1 MRRIKAAVVGVGN
14 IGSIHAD
21 IYSTLESVD
30 LIAVCDT
37 DQEKADKAASKFNCK
52 AFYSVESLLAEMPME
67 IASVCTKGEE
77 NGGDHYIP
85 TIQLLDA
92 GIHVLGEKPIS
103 NNIEHARSMQ
113 KRAEEKRVRYG
124 INLNHRFTPSAIKA
138 KEWIT
143 NGRIGSIHMIDLTM
157 WIDNPVESSPWFH
170 LRALH
175 PHSFNILN
183 YFVGPVKKVHCF
195 LNKGEGRKI
204 WTNAQI
210 NLLFAN
216 GVIGHLRGSYD
227 GDFPSGSFGIENLE
241 IVGSKGRIVIENACE
256 SLCYFPRGSKSME
269 QFDCY
274 GGMNHFQETFRSR
287 IEAWVQDNINQ
298 VLPAQVDGSG
308 KEGLAAQET
317 IEAAIKSFETN
328 TVVEL

>member
-14 IGSIHAD
+14 IGSIHAE

-30 LIAVCDT
+30 LTAVCDT

-77 NGGDHYIP
+77 NGGDHFIP

-92 GIHVLGEKPIS
+92 GVHTLGEKPIS
-103 NNIEHARSMQ
+103 NNIEHARTMQ
-113 KRAEEKRVRYG
+113 QRAEEKKVRYG

-227 GDFPSGSFGIENLE
+227 GDFPTGSFGIENLE

>member
-1 MRRIKAAVVGVGN
+1 MTKIKAAVVGVGN

-21 IYSTLESVD
+21 IYSTLESID
-30 LIAVCDT
+30 LTAVCDT
-37 DQEKADKAASKFNCK
+37 DKEKADKVASKFNCK

-124 INLNHRFTPSAIKA
+124 INLNHRFTPSAVKA

-269 QFDCY
+269 KFDCY
-274 GGMNHFQETFRSR
+274 GGMNHFQETFKSR

-298 VLPAQVDGSG
+298 VLPAEVNGSG
-308 KEGLAAQET
+308 QEGLAAQET
-317 IEAAIKSFETN
+317 IEAAIKSFETD

>member
-1 MRRIKAAVVGVGN
+1 MTKIKAAVVGVGN

-30 LIAVCDT
+30 LTAVCDT
-37 DQEKADKAASKFNCK
+37 DKEKADKAASKFNCK

-124 INLNHRFTPSAIKA
+124 INLNHRFTPSAVKA

-269 QFDCY
+269 KFDCY
-274 GGMNHFQETFRSR
+274 GGMNHFQETFKSR
-287 IEAWVQDNINQ
+287 IEACVQDNINQ
-298 VLPAQVDGSG
+298 VLPAEVNGSG
-308 KEGLAAQET
+308 QEGLAAQET
-317 IEAAIKSFETN
+317 IEAAIKSFETD

>member
-1 MRRIKAAVVGVGN
+1 MRKIKAAVVGVGN

-21 IYSTLESVD
+21 IYSKLESVD
-30 LIAVCDT
+30 LTAVCDT
-37 DQEKADKAASKFNCK
+37 DQEKADEAATKFNCK
-52 AFYSVESLLAEMPME
+52 AFYSVDSLLAEKPME
-67 IASVCTKGEE
+67 VASMCTKGEE
-77 NGGDHYIP
+77 NGGDHYLP
-85 TIQLLDA
+85 TIQLLEA
-92 GIHVLGEKPIS
+92 GVHVLGEKPIS
-103 NNIEHARSMQ
+103 NNIEHARLMQ
-113 KRAEEKRVRYG
+113 KLAEEKNVRYG

-138 KEWIT
+138 KEWVDA
-143 NGRIGSIHMIDLTM
+143 NRIGTVHMIDLTM

-269 QFDCY
+269 KFDCY
-274 GGMNHFQETFRSR
+274 GGMNHFQETFKSR

-298 VLPAQVDGSG
+298 VLPAEVNGSG
-308 KEGLAAQET
+308 QEGLAAQEA
-317 IEAAIKSFETN
+317 IEAAIKSFETD

>member
-14 IGSIHAD
+14 IGSIHAE

-30 LIAVCDT
+30 LTAVCDT
-37 DQEKADKAASKFNCK
+37 DQEKADKVASKFNCK

-77 NGGDHYIP
+77 NGGDHFIP

-92 GIHVLGEKPIS
+92 GVHVLGEKPIS
-103 NNIEHARSMQ
+103 NNIEHARTMQ
-113 KRAEEKRVRYG
+113 QRAEEKKVRYG

>member
-1 MRRIKAAVVGVGN
+1 MRKIKAAVVGVGN

-21 IYSTLESVD
+21 IYSKLESVD
-30 LIAVCDT
+30 LTAVCDT
-37 DQEKADKAASKFNCK
+37 DQEKADEAATKFNCK
-52 AFYSVESLLAEMPME
+52 AFYSVDSLLAEKPME
-67 IASVCTKGEE
+67 VASMCTKGEE
-77 NGGDHYIP
+77 NGGDHYLP
-85 TIQLLDA
+85 TIQLLEA
-92 GIHVLGEKPIS
+92 GVHVLGEKPIS
-103 NNIEHARSMQ
+103 NNIEHARLMQ
-113 KRAEEKRVRYG
+113 KLAEEKNVRYG

-138 KEWIT
+138 KEWVDA
-143 NGRIGSIHMIDLTM
+143 NRIGTIHMIDLTM

-269 QFDCY
+269 KFDCY
-274 GGMNHFQETFRSR
+274 GGMNHFQETFKSR

-298 VLPAQVDGSG
+298 VLPAEVNGSG
-308 KEGLAAQET
+308 QEGLAAQEA
-317 IEAAIKSFETN
+317 IEAAIKSFETD

>member
-1 MRRIKAAVVGVGN
+1 MRKLKAAVVGVGN

-21 IYSTLESVD
+21 IYSKLESVD
-30 LIAVCDT
+30 LTAVCDT
-37 DQEKADKAASKFNCK
+37 DQEKADEAAKKFNCK
-52 AFYSVESLLAEMPME
+52 AFYSVDSLLAEKPME
-67 IASVCTKGEE
+67 VASMCTKGEE
-77 NGGDHYIP
+77 NGGDHYLP
-85 TIQLLDA
+85 TIQLLEA
-92 GIHVLGEKPIS
+92 GVHVLGEKPIS
-103 NNIEHARSMQ
+103 NNIEHARLMQ
-113 KRAEEKRVRYG
+113 KLAAEKNVRYG

-138 KEWIT
+138 KEWVDA
-143 NGRIGSIHMIDLTM
+143 NRIGTVHMIDLTM

-256 SLCYFPRGSKSME
+256 SLCYFPRGSRSME
-269 QFDCY
+269 KFDCY
-274 GGMNHFQETFRSR
+274 GGMNHFQETFKSR

-298 VLPAQVDGSG
+298 VLPAEVNGSG
-308 KEGLAAQET
+308 QEGLAAQEA
-317 IEAAIKSFETN
+317 IEAAIKSFETD

>member
-1 MRRIKAAVVGVGN
+1 MTKIKAAVVGVGN

-30 LIAVCDT
+30 LTAVCDT
-37 DQEKADKAASKFNCK
+37 DKEKADKAASKFSCK

-124 INLNHRFTPSAIKA
+124 INLNHRFTPSAVKA

-269 QFDCY
+269 KFDCY
-274 GGMNHFQETFRSR
+274 GGMNHFQETFKSR

-298 VLPAQVDGSG
+298 VLPAEVNGSG
-308 KEGLAAQET
+308 QEGLAAQET
-317 IEAAIKSFETN
+317 IEAAIKSFETD

>member
-1 MRRIKAAVVGVGN
+1 MIEAWEEEQMSNLGC
-14 IGSIHAD
+14 
-21 IYSTLESVD
+21 ESVSD
-30 LIAVCDT
+30 LIA
-37 DQEKADKAASKFNCK
+37 
-52 AFYSVESLLAEMPME
+52 E
-67 IASVCTKGEE
+67 IKRLRE
-77 NGGDHYIP
+77 
-85 TIQLLDA
+85 QLRL
-92 GIHVLGEKPIS
+92 
-103 NNIEHARSMQ
+103 
-113 KRAEEKRVRYG
+113 
-124 INLNHRFTPSAIKA
+124 A
-138 KEWIT
+138 KEWVDANRVGT
-143 NGRIGSIHMIDLTM
+143 IHMIDLTM

-256 SLCYFPRGSKSME
+256 SLCYFPRGSRSME
-269 QFDCY
+269 KFDCY
-274 GGMNHFQETFRSR
+274 GGMNQFQETFKSR

-298 VLPAQVDGSG
+298 VLPAEVNGSG
-308 KEGLAAQET
+308 QEGLAAQEV
-317 IEAAIKSFETN
+317 IEAAIKSFETD

>member
-14 IGSIHAD
+14 IGSIHAE

-30 LIAVCDT
+30 LTAVCDT

-77 NGGDHYIP
+77 NGGDHFIP

-92 GIHVLGEKPIS
+92 GVHTLGEKPIS
-103 NNIEHARSMQ
+103 NNIEHARAMQ
-113 KRAEEKRVRYG
+113 QRAEEKKVRYG
-124 INLNHRFTPSAIKA
+124 INLNHRFTPSALKA

>member
-1 MRRIKAAVVGVGN
+1 MRKLKVAVVGVGN

-21 IYSTLESVD
+21 IYSKLESVD
-30 LIAVCDT
+30 LTAVCDT
-37 DQEKADKAASKFNCK
+37 DQEKADEAATKFNCK
-52 AFYSVESLLAEMPME
+52 AFYSVDSLLAEKPME
-67 IASVCTKGEE
+67 IASMCTKGEE
-77 NGGDHYIP
+77 NGGDHYLP
-85 TIQLLDA
+85 TIQLLEA
-92 GIHVLGEKPIS
+92 GVHVLGEKPIS
-103 NNIEHARSMQ
+103 NNIEHARLMQ
-113 KRAEEKRVRYG
+113 KLAEEKNVRYG

-138 KEWIT
+138 KEWVDA
-143 NGRIGSIHMIDLTM
+143 NRIGTVHMIDLTM

-241 IVGSKGRIVIENACE
+241 IVGSKGRIIIEDACE
-256 SLCYFPRGSKSME
+256 SLFYFPRWSKSME
-269 QFDCY
+269 KFDCY
-274 GGMNHFQETFRSR
+274 GGMNHFQETFKSR

-298 VLPAQVDGSG
+298 VLPAEVNGSG
-308 KEGLAAQET
+308 QEGLEAQEV
-317 IEAAIKSFETN
+317 IEGAIRSFETD
-328 TVVEL
+328 TVIEL

>member
-1 MRRIKAAVVGVGN
+1 MTKIKAAVVGVGN

-30 LIAVCDT
+30 LTAVCDT
-37 DQEKADKAASKFNCK
+37 DKERADKAASKFNCK
-52 AFYSVESLLAEMPME
+52 AFYSVESLLAELPME

-124 INLNHRFTPSAIKA
+124 INLNHRFTPSAVKA

-256 SLCYFPRGSKSME
+256 SLCYFPRRSKSME
-269 QFDCY
+269 KFDCY
-274 GGMNHFQETFRSR
+274 GGMNHFQETFKSR
-287 IEAWVQDNINQ
+287 IEAWVQDNINK
-298 VLPAQVDGSG
+298 VLPAEVNGSG
-308 KEGLAAQET
+308 QEGLAAQET
-317 IEAAIKSFETN
+317 IEAAIKSFETD

>member
-1 MRRIKAAVVGVGN
+1 MTKIKAAVVGVGN

-21 IYSTLESVD
+21 IYSKLESVE
-30 LIAVCDT
+30 LTAVCDT
-37 DQEKADKAASKFNCK
+37 DKEKADKAASKFNCK
-52 AFYSVESLLAEMPME
+52 AFYSVESLLAEIPIE

-124 INLNHRFTPSAIKA
+124 INLNHRFTPSAVKA

-157 WIDNPVESSPWFH
+157 WIDNPVETSPWFH

-210 NLLFAN
+210 NLQFAN

-227 GDFPSGSFGIENLE
+227 GDFPMGSFGIENLE

-256 SLCYFPRGSKSME
+256 SLCYFPRGSKSLE
-269 QFDCY
+269 KFNCY
-274 GGMNHFQETFRSR
+274 GGMNHFQETFKSR

-298 VLPAQVDGSG
+298 VLPAEVNGSG
-308 KEGLAAQET
+308 QEGLAAQET
-317 IEAAIKSFETN
+317 IEAAIKSFETD

>member
-1 MRRIKAAVVGVGN
+1 MTKIKAAVVGVGN

-30 LIAVCDT
+30 LTAVCDT
-37 DQEKADKAASKFNCK
+37 DKERADKAASKFNCK
-52 AFYSVESLLAEMPME
+52 AFYSIESLLAEMPME

-124 INLNHRFTPSAIKA
+124 INLNHRFTPSAVKA

-269 QFDCY
+269 KFDCY
-274 GGMNHFQETFRSR
+274 GGMNHFQETFKSR

-298 VLPAQVDGSG
+298 VLPAEVNGSG
-308 KEGLAAQET
+308 QEGLAAQET

-328 TVVEL
+328 TVV

>member
-1 MRRIKAAVVGVGN
+1 MTKIKAAVVGVGN

-30 LIAVCDT
+30 LTAVCDT
-37 DQEKADKAASKFNCK
+37 DKEKADKAASKFNCK

-124 INLNHRFTPSAIKA
+124 INLNHRFTPSAVKA

-143 NGRIGSIHMIDLTM
+143 DGRIGSIHMIDLTM

-256 SLCYFPRGSKSME
+256 SLCYFPRRSKSME
-269 QFDCY
+269 KFDCY
-274 GGMNHFQETFRSR
+274 GGMNHFQETFKSR

-298 VLPAQVDGSG
+298 VLPAEVNGSG
-308 KEGLAAQET
+308 QEGLAAQET
-317 IEAAIKSFETN
+317 IEAAIKSFETD

>member
-14 IGSIHAD
+14 IGSIHAE

-30 LIAVCDT
+30 LTAVCDT

-77 NGGDHYIP
+77 NGGDHFIP

-92 GIHVLGEKPIS
+92 GVHTLGEKPIS
-103 NNIEHARSMQ
+103 NNIEHARTMQ
-113 KRAEEKRVRYG
+113 KRAEEKKVRYG

-269 QFDCY
+269 KFDCY
-274 GGMNHFQETFRSR
+274 GGMNHFQETFKSR

-298 VLPAQVDGSG
+298 VLPAEVNGSG
-308 KEGLAAQET
+308 QEGLAAQET
-317 IEAAIKSFETN
+317 IEAAIKSFETD

>member
-1 MRRIKAAVVGVGN
+1 MKKLKAAVVGVGN

-21 IYSTLESVD
+21 IYSKLENVD
-30 LIAVCDT
+30 LTAVCDT
-37 DQEKADKAASKFNCK
+37 DQEKADEAATKFNCK
-52 AFYSVESLLAEMPME
+52 AFYSVDSLLAEKPME
-67 IASVCTKGEE
+67 IASMCTKGEE
-77 NGGDHYIP
+77 NGGDHYLP
-85 TIQLLDA
+85 TIQLLEA
-92 GIHVLGEKPIS
+92 GVHVLGEKPIS
-103 NNIEHARSMQ
+103 NNIEHARLMQ
-113 KRAEEKRVRYG
+113 KLAAEKNVRYG

-138 KEWIT
+138 KEWVDA
-143 NGRIGSIHMIDLTM
+143 NRIGTVHMIDLTM

-256 SLCYFPRGSKSME
+256 SLCYFPRGSRSME
-269 QFDCY
+269 KFDCY
-274 GGMNHFQETFRSR
+274 GGMNHFQETFKSR

-298 VLPAQVDGSG
+298 VLPAEVNGSG
-308 KEGLAAQET
+308 QEGLAAQEA
-317 IEAAIKSFETN
+317 IEAAIKSFETD

>member
-1 MRRIKAAVVGVGN
+1 MRKLKAAVVGVGN

-21 IYSTLESVD
+21 IYSKLESVD
-30 LIAVCDT
+30 LTAVCDT
-37 DQEKADKAASKFNCK
+37 DQEKADEAATKFNCK
-52 AFYSVESLLAEMPME
+52 AFYSVDSLLAEKPME
-67 IASVCTKGEE
+67 VASMCTKGEE
-77 NGGDHYIP
+77 NGGDHYLP
-85 TIQLLDA
+85 TIQLLEA
-92 GIHVLGEKPIS
+92 GVHVLGEKPIS
-103 NNIEHARSMQ
+103 NNIEHARLMQ
-113 KRAEEKRVRYG
+113 KLAAEKNVRYG

-138 KEWIT
+138 KEWVDA
-143 NGRIGSIHMIDLTM
+143 NRIGTVHMIDLTM

-269 QFDCY
+269 KFDCY
-274 GGMNHFQETFRSR
+274 GGMNHFQETFKSR

-298 VLPAQVDGSG
+298 VLPAEVNGSG
-308 KEGLAAQET
+308 QEGLAAQEA
-317 IEAAIKSFETN
+317 IEAAIKSFETD

>member
-1 MRRIKAAVVGVGN
+1 MTKIKAAVVGVGN

-21 IYSTLESVD
+21 IYSKLESVD
-30 LIAVCDT
+30 LTAVCDT
-37 DQEKADKAASKFNCK
+37 DQEKADEAATKFNCK
-52 AFYSVESLLAEMPME
+52 AFYSVDSLLAEKPME
-67 IASVCTKGEE
+67 IASMCTKGEE
-77 NGGDHYIP
+77 NGGDHYLP
-85 TIQLLDA
+85 TIQLLEA
-92 GIHVLGEKPIS
+92 GVHVLGEKPIS
-103 NNIEHARSMQ
+103 NNIEHARLMQ
-113 KRAEEKRVRYG
+113 KLAEEKNVRYG

-138 KEWIT
+138 KEWVDA
-143 NGRIGSIHMIDLTM
+143 NRIGTVHMIDLTM

-269 QFDCY
+269 KFDCY
-274 GGMNHFQETFRSR
+274 GGMNHFQETFKSR

-298 VLPAQVDGSG
+298 VLPAEVNGSG
-308 KEGLAAQET
+308 QEGLAAQEA
-317 IEAAIKSFETN
+317 IEAAIKSFETD

>member
-1 MRRIKAAVVGVGN
+1 MRKLKAAVVGVGN

-30 LIAVCDT
+30 LTAVCDT
-37 DQEKADKAASKFNCK
+37 DNEKADKAASKFNCK

-67 IASVCTKGEE
+67 IASMCTKGEE

-85 TIQLLDA
+85 TIQLLEA
-92 GIHVLGEKPIS
+92 GVHVLGEKPIS
-103 NNIEHARSMQ
+103 NNIEHARLMQ
-113 KRAEEKRVRYG
+113 KLAEEKNVRYG

-138 KEWIT
+138 KEWVDAT
-143 NGRIGSIHMIDLTM
+143 RIGTIRMIDLTM

-241 IVGSKGRIVIENACE
+241 IVGSKGRIVIVFGGPKA
-256 SLCYFPRGSKSME
+256 LGSYVYQLWPS
-269 QFDCY
+269 
-274 GGMNHFQETFRSR
+274 
-287 IEAWVQDNINQ
+287 
-298 VLPAQVDGSG
+298 
-308 KEGLAAQET
+308 
-317 IEAAIKSFETN
+317 
-328 TVVEL
+328 

>member
-1 MRRIKAAVVGVGN
+1 MTKIKAAVVGVGN

-30 LIAVCDT
+30 LTAVCDT
-37 DQEKADKAASKFNCK
+37 DKEKADKAASKFNCK
-52 AFYSVESLLAEMPME
+52 AFYSIESLLAEMPME

-124 INLNHRFTPSAIKA
+124 INLNHRFTPSAVKA

-269 QFDCY
+269 KFDCY
-274 GGMNHFQETFRSR
+274 GGMNHFQETFKSR

-298 VLPAQVDGSG
+298 VLPAEVNGSG
-308 KEGLAAQET
+308 QEGLAAQET
-317 IEAAIKSFETN
+317 IEAAIKSFETD

>member
-1 MRRIKAAVVGVGN
+1 MTKIKAAVVGVGN

-21 IYSTLESVD
+21 IYSTLESID
-30 LIAVCDT
+30 LTAVCDT
-37 DQEKADKAASKFNCK
+37 DKEKADKAASKFNCK

-124 INLNHRFTPSAIKA
+124 INLNHRFTPSAVKA

-269 QFDCY
+269 KFDCY
-274 GGMNHFQETFRSR
+274 GGMNHFQETFKSR

-298 VLPAQVDGSG
+298 VLPAEVNGSG
-308 KEGLAAQET
+308 QEGLAAQET
-317 IEAAIKSFETN
+317 IEAAIKSFETD

>member
-1 MRRIKAAVVGVGN
+1 MRKLKAAVVGVGN

-21 IYSTLESVD
+21 IYSILENVD
-30 LIAVCDT
+30 LTAVCDT
-37 DQEKADKAASKFNCK
+37 DHEKADKAASKFNCK

-67 IASVCTKGEE
+67 IASMCTKGEE

-85 TIQLLDA
+85 TIQLLEA
-92 GIHVLGEKPIS
+92 GVHVLGEKPIS
-103 NNIEHARSMQ
+103 NNIEHARLMA
-113 KRAEEKRVRYG
+113 KLAEEKQVRYG

-138 KEWIT
+138 KEWVDA
-143 NGRIGSIHMIDLTM
+143 NRIGTIHMIDLTM

-175 PHSFNILN
+175 PHSLNILN

-256 SLCYFPRGSKSME
+256 SLCYFPRGSKSTE
-269 QFDCY
+269 KFDCY
-274 GGMNHFQETFRSR
+274 GGMNHFQETFKSR
-287 IEAWVQDNINQ
+287 IEAWVQDNISQ
-298 VLPAQVDGSG
+298 VLPAKVNGSG
-308 KEGLAAQET
+308 QEGLAAQET
-317 IEAAIKSFETN
+317 IEAAIKSFETD

>member
-1 MRRIKAAVVGVGN
+1 MTKIKAAVVGVGN

-30 LIAVCDT
+30 LTAVCDT
-37 DQEKADKAASKFNCK
+37 DKERADKAASKFNCK
-52 AFYSVESLLAEMPME
+52 AFYSVESLLAELPME

-124 INLNHRFTPSAIKA
+124 INLNHRFTPSAVKA

-256 SLCYFPRGSKSME
+256 SLCYFPRRSKSME
-269 QFDCY
+269 KFDCY
-274 GGMNHFQETFRSR
+274 GGMNHFQETFKSR

-298 VLPAQVDGSG
+298 VLPAEVNGSG
-308 KEGLAAQET
+308 QEGLAAQET
-317 IEAAIKSFETN
+317 IEAAIKSFETD

>member
-14 IGSIHAD
+14 IGSIHAE

-30 LIAVCDT
+30 LTAVCDT
-37 DQEKADKAASKFNCK
+37 DQEKADKVASKFNCK

-77 NGGDHYIP
+77 NGGDHFIP

-92 GIHVLGEKPIS
+92 GVHTLGEKPIS
-103 NNIEHARSMQ
+103 NNIEHARTMQ
-113 KRAEEKRVRYG
+113 KRAEEKKVRYG
-124 INLNHRFTPSAIKA
+124 INLNHRFTPSALKA

>member
-1 MRRIKAAVVGVGN
+1 MTKIKAAVVGVGN

-21 IYSTLESVD
+21 IYSKLESVD
-30 LIAVCDT
+30 LTAVCDT
-37 DQEKADKAASKFNCK
+37 DQEKADEAATKFNCK
-52 AFYSVESLLAEMPME
+52 AFYSVDSLLAEKPME
-67 IASVCTKGEE
+67 IASMCTKGEE
-77 NGGDHYIP
+77 NGGDHYLP
-85 TIQLLDA
+85 TIQLLEA
-92 GIHVLGEKPIS
+92 GVHVLGEKPIS
-103 NNIEHARSMQ
+103 NNIEHARLMQ
-113 KRAEEKRVRYG
+113 KLAEEKNVRYG

-138 KEWIT
+138 KEWVDA
-143 NGRIGSIHMIDLTM
+143 NRIGTVHMIDLTM

-241 IVGSKGRIVIENACE
+241 IVGSKGRIIIEDACE

-269 QFDCY
+269 KFDCY
-274 GGMNHFQETFRSR
+274 GGMNHFQETFKSR

-298 VLPAQVDGSG
+298 VLPAEVNGSG
-308 KEGLAAQET
+308 QEGLAAQEA
-317 IEAAIKSFETN
+317 IEAAIKSFETD

>member
-1 MRRIKAAVVGVGN
+1 MRKLKVAVVGVGN

-21 IYSTLESVD
+21 IYSKLESVD
-30 LIAVCDT
+30 LTAVCDT
-37 DQEKADKAASKFNCK
+37 DQEKADEAATKFNCK
-52 AFYSVESLLAEMPME
+52 AFYSVDSLLAEKPME
-67 IASVCTKGEE
+67 VASMCTKGEE
-77 NGGDHYIP
+77 NGGDHYLP
-85 TIQLLDA
+85 TIQLLEA
-92 GIHVLGEKPIS
+92 GVHVLGEKPIS
-103 NNIEHARSMQ
+103 NNIEHARLMQ
-113 KRAEEKRVRYG
+113 KLAEEKNVRYG

-138 KEWIT
+138 KEWVDA
-143 NGRIGSIHMIDLTM
+143 NRIGTIHMIDLTM

-269 QFDCY
+269 KFDCY
-274 GGMNHFQETFRSR
+274 GGMNHFQETFKSR

-298 VLPAQVDGSG
+298 VLPAEVNGSG
-308 KEGLAAQET
+308 QEGLAAQEA
-317 IEAAIKSFETN
+317 IEAAIKSFETD

>member
-1 MRRIKAAVVGVGN
+1 MRKLKVAVVGVGN

-21 IYSTLESVD
+21 IYSKLESVD
-30 LIAVCDT
+30 LTAVCDT
-37 DQEKADKAASKFNCK
+37 DQEKADEAATKFNCK
-52 AFYSVESLLAEMPME
+52 AFYSVDSLLAEKPME
-67 IASVCTKGEE
+67 AASMCTKGEE
-77 NGGDHYIP
+77 NGGDHYLP
-85 TIQLLDA
+85 TIQLLEA
-92 GIHVLGEKPIS
+92 GVHVLGEKPIS
-103 NNIEHARSMQ
+103 NNIEHARLMQ
-113 KRAEEKRVRYG
+113 KLAAEKNVRYG

-138 KEWIT
+138 KEWVDA
-143 NGRIGSIHMIDLTM
+143 NRIGTVHMIDLTM

-256 SLCYFPRGSKSME
+256 SLCYFPRGSRSME
-269 QFDCY
+269 KFDCY
-274 GGMNHFQETFRSR
+274 GGMNHFQETFKSR

-298 VLPAQVDGSG
+298 VLPAEVNGSG
-308 KEGLAAQET
+308 QEGLAAQEA
-317 IEAAIKSFETN
+317 IEAAIKSFETD

>member
-1 MRRIKAAVVGVGN
+1 MTKIKAAVVGVGN

-30 LIAVCDT
+30 LTAVCDT
-37 DQEKADKAASKFNCK
+37 DKERADKAASKFNCK
-52 AFYSVESLLAEMPME
+52 AFYSIESLLAEMPME

-124 INLNHRFTPSAIKA
+124 INLNHRFTPSAVKA

-269 QFDCY
+269 KFDCY
-274 GGMNHFQETFRSR
+274 GGMNHFQETFKSR

-298 VLPAQVDGSG
+298 VLPAEVNGSG
-308 KEGLAAQET
+308 QEGLAAQET
-317 IEAAIKSFETN
+317 IEAAIKSFETD

>member
-1 MRRIKAAVVGVGN
+1 MKKLKAAVVGVGN

-21 IYSTLESVD
+21 IYSKLESVD
-30 LIAVCDT
+30 LTAVCDT
-37 DQEKADKAASKFNCK
+37 DQEKADEAATKFNCK
-52 AFYSVESLLAEMPME
+52 AFYSVDSLLAEKPME
-67 IASVCTKGEE
+67 IASMCTKGEE
-77 NGGDHYIP
+77 NGGDHYLP
-85 TIQLLDA
+85 TIQLLEA
-92 GIHVLGEKPIS
+92 GVHVLGEKPIS
-103 NNIEHARSMQ
+103 NNIEHARLMQ
-113 KRAEEKRVRYG
+113 KLAEEKNVRYG

-138 KEWIT
+138 KEWIDA
-143 NGRIGSIHMIDLTM
+143 NRIGTVHMIDLTM

-269 QFDCY
+269 KFDCY
-274 GGMNHFQETFRSR
+274 GGMNHFQETFKSR

-298 VLPAQVDGSG
+298 VLPAEVNGSG
-308 KEGLAAQET
+308 QEGLAAQEA
-317 IEAAIKSFETN
+317 IEAAINSFETD

>member
-1 MRRIKAAVVGVGN
+1 MRKLKAAVVGVGN

-21 IYSTLESVD
+21 IYSKLESVD
-30 LIAVCDT
+30 LTAVCDT
-37 DQEKADKAASKFNCK
+37 DQEKADEAATKFNCK
-52 AFYSVESLLAEMPME
+52 AFYSVDSLLAEKPME
-67 IASVCTKGEE
+67 VASMCTKGEE
-77 NGGDHYIP
+77 NGGDHYLP
-85 TIQLLDA
+85 TIQLLEA
-92 GIHVLGEKPIS
+92 GVHVLGEKPIS
-103 NNIEHARSMQ
+103 NNIEHARLMQ
-113 KRAEEKRVRYG
+113 KLAAEKNVRYG

-138 KEWIT
+138 KEWVDA
-143 NGRIGSIHMIDLTM
+143 NRIGTVHMIDLTM

-269 QFDCY
+269 KFDCY
-274 GGMNHFQETFRSR
+274 GGMNHFQETFQSR

-298 VLPAQVDGSG
+298 VLPAEVNGSG
-308 KEGLAAQET
+308 QEGLAAQEA
-317 IEAAIKSFETN
+317 IEAAIKSFETD

>member
-1 MRRIKAAVVGVGN
+1 MNKLKAAVVGVGN

-21 IYSTLESVD
+21 IYSKLESVD
-30 LIAVCDT
+30 LTAVCDT
-37 DQEKADKAASKFNCK
+37 DQEKADEAATKFNCK
-52 AFYSVESLLAEMPME
+52 AFYSVDSLLTEKPME
-67 IASVCTKGEE
+67 IASMCTKGEE
-77 NGGDHYIP
+77 NGGDHYLP
-85 TIQLLDA
+85 TIQLLEA
-92 GIHVLGEKPIS
+92 GVHVLGEKPIS
-103 NNIEHARSMQ
+103 NNIEHARLMQ
-113 KRAEEKRVRYG
+113 KLAEEKNVRYG

-138 KEWIT
+138 KEWVDA
-143 NGRIGSIHMIDLTM
+143 NRIGTVHMIDLTM

-269 QFDCY
+269 KFDCY
-274 GGMNHFQETFRSR
+274 GGMNHFQETFKSR
-287 IEAWVQDNINQ
+287 IEAWVQDNVNQ
-298 VLPAQVDGSG
+298 VLPAEVNGSG
-308 KEGLAAQET
+308 EEGLAAQET
-317 IEAAIKSFETN
+317 IEAAIKSFETD
-328 TVVEL
+328 TVVKL

>member
-1 MRRIKAAVVGVGN
+1 MKKLKAAVVGVGN

-21 IYSTLESVD
+21 IYSKLESVD
-30 LIAVCDT
+30 LTAVCDT
-37 DQEKADKAASKFNCK
+37 DQEKADEAATKFNCK
-52 AFYSVESLLAEMPME
+52 AFYSVDSLLAEKPME
-67 IASVCTKGEE
+67 IASMCTKGEE
-77 NGGDHYIP
+77 NGGDHYLP
-85 TIQLLDA
+85 TIQLLEA
-92 GIHVLGEKPIS
+92 RVHVLGEKPIS
-103 NNIEHARSMQ
+103 NNIEHARLMQ
-113 KRAEEKRVRYG
+113 KLAEEKNVRYG

-138 KEWIT
+138 KEWIDA
-143 NGRIGSIHMIDLTM
+143 NRIGTVHMIDLTM

-256 SLCYFPRGSKSME
+256 SLSYFPRGSKSME
-269 QFDCY
+269 KFDCY
-274 GGMNHFQETFRSR
+274 GGMNHFQETFKSR

-298 VLPAQVDGSG
+298 VLPAEVNGSG
-308 KEGLAAQET
+308 QEGLAAQET
-317 IEAAIKSFETN
+317 IEAAIKSFETD

>member
-1 MRRIKAAVVGVGN
+1 MKKLKAAVVGVGN

-21 IYSTLESVD
+21 IYSKLESVD
-30 LIAVCDT
+30 LTAVCDT
-37 DQEKADKAASKFNCK
+37 DQEKADEAATKFNCK
-52 AFYSVESLLAEMPME
+52 AFYSVDSLLAEKPME
-67 IASVCTKGEE
+67 IASMCTKGEE
-77 NGGDHYIP
+77 NGGDHYLP
-85 TIQLLDA
+85 TIQLLEA
-92 GIHVLGEKPIS
+92 GVHVLGEKPIS
-103 NNIEHARSMQ
+103 NNIEHARLMQ
-113 KRAEEKRVRYG
+113 KLAEEKNVRYG

-138 KEWIT
+138 KEWIDA
-143 NGRIGSIHMIDLTM
+143 NRIGTVHMIDLTM

-269 QFDCY
+269 KFDCY
-274 GGMNHFQETFRSR
+274 GGMNHFQETFKSR

-298 VLPAQVDGSG
+298 VLPAEVNGSG
-308 KEGLAAQET
+308 QEGLAAQEA
-317 IEAAIKSFETN
+317 IEAAIKSFETD

>member
-1 MRRIKAAVVGVGN
+1 MTKIKAAVVGVGN

-30 LIAVCDT
+30 LTAVCDT
-37 DQEKADKAASKFNCK
+37 DKEKADKAASKFNCK

-124 INLNHRFTPSAIKA
+124 INLNHRFTPSAVKA

-157 WIDNPVESSPWFH
+157 WIDNPVESSSWFH

-269 QFDCY
+269 KFDCY
-274 GGMNHFQETFRSR
+274 GGMNHFQETFKSR

-298 VLPAQVDGSG
+298 VLPAEVNGSG
-308 KEGLAAQET
+308 QEGLAAQET
-317 IEAAIKSFETN
+317 IEAAIKSFETD

>member
-14 IGSIHAD
+14 IGSIHAE

-30 LIAVCDT
+30 LTAVCDT

-77 NGGDHYIP
+77 NGGDHFIP

-92 GIHVLGEKPIS
+92 GIHTLGEKPIS
-103 NNIEHARSMQ
+103 NNIEHARTMQ
-113 KRAEEKRVRYG
+113 KRAEEKKVRYG

>member
-14 IGSIHAD
+14 IGSIHAE

-30 LIAVCDT
+30 LTAVCDT

-77 NGGDHYIP
+77 NGGDHFIP

-92 GIHVLGEKPIS
+92 GVHVLGEKPIS
-103 NNIEHARSMQ
+103 NNIEHARTMQ
-113 KRAEEKRVRYG
+113 QRAEEKKVRYG

-317 IEAAIKSFETN
+317 IEAAIKSFETD

>member
-14 IGSIHAD
+14 IGSIHAE

-30 LIAVCDT
+30 LTAVCDT

-77 NGGDHYIP
+77 NGGDHFIP

-92 GIHVLGEKPIS
+92 GIHTLGEKPIS
-103 NNIEHARSMQ
+103 NNIEHARTMQ
-113 KRAEEKRVRYG
+113 KRAEEKKVRYG

-170 LRALH
+170 LRVLH